1 MSFLTG
7 AKTREL
13 RAIKAELAELR
24 ERSDLLDD
32 AAGIGLWESV
42 LHEADALHPRSRW
55 KWSPEFRR
63 LLGFSSAA
71 EFPDVCQSWSDRL
84 HPDDAPAI
92 FAAFAGHLADKTGRA
107 RYDVTYR
114 LKVRD
119 GSYRWFRAT
128 GGCRHSADGTTIRA
142 CGSLTSLHE
151 QKTIEAAAAA
161 EAAAD
166 QEAITAIADGLAAL
180 AEGDLTRH
188 VTAQL
193 SPKTTKLKTD
203 FNAAVDRLSEMLAV
217 ISGNAVAIR
226 TGTGEFAH
234 AADDLSRRTEQQAA
248 SLEQTAAALS
258 EITATVKRTA
268 EGSNH
273 ARSIVSTARA
283 DAERSGAVV
292 RDAVTAMGEIEKSS
306 QEIGQIIGVIDEI
319 AFQTNLLALNAGVE
333 AARAGDA
340 GRGFAVVASEVRA
353 LAQRSA
359 DAAKEIKALIQTS
372 TSQVSQGVKLV
383 SETGQALGRIVEQVG
398 EISVTIVEIARS
410 AQEQATGLAE
420 VNSAVSQMDQVTQQN
435 AAMVEQS
442 TAASHALMQEAEQL
456 SQLTSRFQLAGG
468 AAKRAG
474 PEPRNAPARRASIE
488 ALRPP
493 PRRPAPARE
502 TAPQPAKVA
511 ASDGWTDF

>member
-1 MSFLTG
+1 MSFLTS
-7 AKTREL
+7 AKTLEL
-13 RAIKAELAELR
+13 RATKAELARLQ

-32 AAGIGLWESV
+32 AAGIGLWEAT
-42 LHEADALHPRSRW
+42 LHEADALHPKSKW

-63 LLGFSSAA
+63 LIGYSSSA

-84 HPDDAPAI
+84 HPDDAAAT
-92 FAAFAGHLADKTGRA
+92 FAAFAGHLTDTTGRA

-128 GGCRHSADGTTIRA
+128 GGCRHSPDGLTIRA

-151 QKTIEAAAAA
+151 QKTIEAASAA

-166 QEAITAIADGLAAL
+166 QEAISAIADGLAAL
-180 AEGDLTRH
+180 AEGDLTRR
-188 VTAQL
+188 VTAHL
-193 SPKTTKLKTD
+193 SAKTNKLKTD
-203 FNAAVDRLSEMLAV
+203 FNAAVDRLSEMLGV

-248 SLEQTAAALS
+248 SLEQTAAALNQ
-258 EITATVKRTA
+258 ITATVKRTA

-273 ARSIVSTARA
+273 ARTIVSAARA
-283 DAERSGAVV
+283 DAEHSGTVV

-306 QEIGQIIGVIDEI
+306 QQIGQIIGVIDEI

-359 DAAKEIKALIQTS
+359 DAAKEIKALISTS
-372 TSQVSQGVKLV
+372 TLQVSQGVKLV
-383 SETGQALGRIVEQVG
+383 SETGQALGRIVGQVG

-442 TAASHALMQEAEQL
+442 TAASHALMQEAEEL
-456 SQLTSRFQLAGG
+456 SQLTSRFQLASSG
-468 AAKRAG
+468 
-474 PEPRNAPARRASIE
+474 RRAEPKQARKTGLDSS
-488 ALRPP
+488 RPP
-493 PRRPAPARE
+493 PRRPPPPPVREPARKL
-502 TAPQPAKVA
+502 AAVA
-511 ASDGWTDF
+511 EADGWTDF